1 MKKYIQATTSQF
13 ASFDTSK
20 FKDDNKSPSEEYD
33 NDLEM

>member
-1 MKKYIQATTSQF
+1 MKKYLQATTSQF

-20 FKDDNKSPSEEYD
+20 FKDDSKSHSEEFD